1 MANLVRNLTIALAFI
16 SIVAGLFLVKLL
28 ALLGVPALG
37 LTEVRLVL
45 ILGMP
50 ALLTLSFIRLN
61 LTPAQSAASVVLYS
75 LAQFAIFLVPFGWLA
90 RHALA

>member
-1 MANLVRNLTIALAFI
+1 MTNIVRNLTIVLTFT
-16 SIVAGLFLVKLL
+16 SVVAGLFLFKLL
-28 ALLGVPALG
+28 ALLGVSSPAS
-37 LTEVRLVL
+37 TEVRWVL

-50 ALLTLSFIRLN
+50 VLLAVSFIRLN

-90 RHALA
+90 RHAQ

>member
-1 MANLVRNLTIALAFI
+1 VANLVRNLTIALAFT
-16 SIVAGLFLVKLL
+16 SIVAGLFLFKLL
-28 ALLGVPALG
+28 ALFGVPATG
-37 LTEVRLVL
+37 STEVRWVL

-50 ALLTLSFIRLN
+50 ILLAVSFIRLK

-90 RHALA
+90 RHAQ